1 MGVRSEH
8 FSSWLTSLGLLEQN
22 EFFSDGSLLEYLH
35 NCSVLCH
42 LLNLL
47 RPGLIHKIFDKP
59 SSEEERVG
67 NFRAFL
73 NGCQEIGVNSEEVF
87 TLDDLESEDGKE
99 QVLRTLEILE
109 NAANDHGILGSP
121 SLNSPERTLKIET
134 NPTKAAGDSR
144 GMFNCWATK
153 CGKRQSIKLDDMS
166 EFARGGGVRLVK
178 ATFPF
183 EGTDED
189 EICFAKG
196 DILEVTKVVDGGWW
210 EGTLNGK
217 NGWFPSNYVKE
228 ISASPEIPV
237 TPTTPIPLPLSAT
250 KRDSTRV
257 YHNLKG
263 DGVGSCLY
271 FVMLCFS
278 DELSAFIESKGDGV
292 GSCLYFVM
300 LCFSDELSAF
310 IESEVMS
317 CRHLLRAK
325 VMGDELSAFIESKG
339 APAPGI
345 LTLTTSLS
353 KVVQNILDTERA
365 HVSELQALLQNYLK
379 PLQYSNILSPRDLK
393 VLCGNFE
400 ELVRFQQTLF
410 GILDE
415 CAHLPLSSQR
425 IGANFLQIAPQMK
438 ELYLTYCANHPR
450 AVEVLTKY
458 SDELS
463 AFIESKGAPAPGI
476 LTLTTSLSKP
486 FCHLDKYPTLLKELE
501 RHLEDGHIDELDTK
515 KAIPVFQN
523 IKTSCN
529 EMRKKKETELEIL
542 TGTIEG
548 LDQEEINKLGDVILM
563 AQFLIHGDEG
573 EVRERYFLLFSS
585 CLIILSV
592 SAKLSGFCFE
602 RKYDISNIS
611 VRSLEDTEGILNAFE
626 IKANGDVMK
635 LSTNHAPEK
644 AAWMETLPELLGQS
658 GVSPTLSDRSPWE
671 VRHGGQAVGTDKPS
685 PPRNEAT
692 GSPPGSATLKKSSGT
707 MTGSQVRYTDF
718 QVHYTDFQVH
728 YTDFQVHYTDFQVY
742 YTDFQVYY
750 TDFQVHYTDFQVHY
764 TDFPVRYSDFQVH
777 NTDFQVHNSDF
788 QVHYSD
794 FQVHYT
800 DFQVHHT
807 DFQVHHTYFQ
817 IHHTDFQVHYT
828 DFQVHYTDFQVHYTD
843 FQVHHT
849 DFQVHHTDFQVHYT
863 DFQVHHTDF
872 QVHNTDFQVHHTD
885 FQVHHT
891 DFQVHYTDFQVH
903 YTDFQIHY
911 TDFQVTLL
919 VSSIQKIKPTEG
931 ITHAV
936 YQAPVDKNYM
946 EQMVSHVIQNGVKE
960 IFNFQVHSTD
970 FQGSDIVRTMS
981 TSHSTEMTAI
991 GSVPSSPQRA
1001 KRWDI
1006 SKLRPTPPLRPA
1018 YALMAKEPDT
1028 SMGRSVKG
1036 LLHATKKKQ
1045 DFSVMQCFPHD
1056 FSTDMTD
1063 RDKKG

>member
-134 NPTKAAGDSR
+134 NPTKAA
-144 GMFNCWATK
+144 
-153 CGKRQSIKLDDMS
+153 DMS

-257 YHNLKG
+257 YHNL
-263 DGVGSCLY
+263 
-271 FVMLCFS
+271 
-278 DELSAFIESKGDGV
+278 
-292 GSCLYFVM
+292 
-300 LCFSDELSAF
+300 
-310 IESEVMS
+310 
-317 CRHLLRAK
+317 
-325 VMGDELSAFIESKG
+325 
-339 APAPGI
+339 
-345 LTLTTSLS
+345 
-353 KVVQNILDTERA
+353 VVQNILDTERA

-707 MTGSQVRYTDF
+707 MTGSQ
-718 QVHYTDFQVH
+718 
-728 YTDFQVHYTDFQVY
+728 
-742 YTDFQVYY
+742 
-750 TDFQVHYTDFQVHY
+750 
-764 TDFPVRYSDFQVH
+764 
-777 NTDFQVHNSDF
+777 
-788 QVHYSD
+788 
-794 FQVHYT
+794 
-800 DFQVHHT
+800 
-807 DFQVHHTYFQ
+807 
-817 IHHTDFQVHYT
+817 
-828 DFQVHYTDFQVHYTD
+828 
-843 FQVHHT
+843 
-849 DFQVHHTDFQVHYT
+849 
-863 DFQVHHTDF
+863 
-872 QVHNTDFQVHHTD
+872 
-885 FQVHHT
+885 
-891 DFQVHYTDFQVH
+891 
-903 YTDFQIHY
+903 
-911 TDFQVTLL
+911 
-919 VSSIQKIKPTEG
+919 
-931 ITHAV
+931 
-936 YQAPVDKNYM
+936 
-946 EQMVSHVIQNGVKE
+946 
-960 IFNFQVHSTD
+960 
-970 FQGSDIVRTMS
+970 GSDIVRTMS

-1045 DFSVMQCFPHD
+1045 DFSVMQCFPHGCLTISPL
-1056 FSTDMTD
+1056 STFKTCTADCRAKSEITDDERNSRSSTSTGSTTHVLEEDMLILRVIESYCTSARARQTLNSSPIIPQVPPHARTMSTSSRGD
-1063 RDKKG
+1063 WKRKSKKKQNREENSIAPDEIKKRPESVESIGSQKLRNKESKKFRRSRNMDGDITCLRKKVEELQSETHSLRESLLEEQQARRNMEKFIRTSLRGIVPDIKWEEFKESF